1 MDDRETV
8 DNKEMWPKTTIDIDP
23 VKTDKIT

>member
-1 MDDRETV
+1 
-8 DNKEMWPKTTIDIDP
+8 